1 MSSRII
7 WILSLCATLAFAATP
22 TDIMG
27 VVLESE
33 SDLPLDGVSIT
44 YRSGKNLGK
53 TGSDGRFE
61 LTVDSKSAALVF
73 YKEGYDSVVVELQDF
88 ADLFDMVVTLSTNL
102 RDLGS
107 STVIGG
113 GEPEKWEPQKT
124 VALDKLEDAAG
135 MRFDLTGHRIK

>member
-1 MSSRII
+1 
-7 WILSLCATLAFAATP
+7 
-22 TDIMG
+22 MG

-113 GEPEKWEPQKT
+113 GEPEKWATSPTTWAVCASRTCATWTLVSLATSQ
-124 VALDKLEDAAG
+124 
-135 MRFDLTGHRIK
+135 